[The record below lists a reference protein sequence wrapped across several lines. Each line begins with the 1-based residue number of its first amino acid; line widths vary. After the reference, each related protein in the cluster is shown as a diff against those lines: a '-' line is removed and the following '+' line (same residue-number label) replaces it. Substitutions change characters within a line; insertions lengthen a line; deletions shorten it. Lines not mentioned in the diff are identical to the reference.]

1 MEWSEEYVWPSFAFA
16 LVPTVSVAAVRSHR
30 RATKGANRHTRP
42 SSARL
47 PFPSPYPQRRRG
59 APEHRTALAIVAH
72 MALCDPILGAGLPS
86 QSHATSTWCGGPAHW
101 VRAAPGKRS
110 SQRGRARRAPT
121 CLDDARSKGAR
132 AAERATGPCLEG
144 LSARAGRR
152 RMLGPHI
159 PPVLAIC
166 SRIARRSTDVG
177 CLRRYIGVAACSAT
191 SSAARRSTSAAGNK
205 PPESTRP

>member
-1 MEWSEEYVWPSFAFA
+1 M
-16 LVPTVSVAAVRSHR
+16 VSVAAVR
-30 RATKGANRHTRP
+30 KP
-42 SSARL
+42 SSGNQGSQPPYA
-47 PFPSPYPQRRRG
+47 PFIRSPPVSLPYPQRRCG

-86 QSHATSTWCGGPAHW
+86 QFHTTSTWCGRPAHW

-110 SQRGRARRAPT
+110 SQRGRARGAPT

-152 RMLGPHI
+152 RMMASHI

-166 SRIARRSTDVG
+166 SRVARRSTDVG
-177 CLRRYIGVAACSAT
+177 CFRRYIGVAACSAT